1 MSSPKTYIIIYV
13 AKFNSVTLKF
23 TEQNS
28 GKIQKNSG
36 CFVFCCISNEY
47 SGSRKIFWK
56 NLEFFQKIVDNN
68 NKILYNIFCQLDAP
82 LAQLVRATGS

>member
-23 TEQNS
+23 TKKYQKKNTK
-28 GKIQKNSG
+28 KILN
-36 CFVFCCISNEY
+36 
-47 SGSRKIFWK
+47 
-56 NLEFFQKIVDNN
+56 FFQKIVDNS